1 MEISQLIHYIAVASP
16 IVFAAIGTGVGQ
28 GLAGFGALES
38 LVRHNLGKDQSFR
51 AMIIGLALTESALV
65 IALVV
70 TIMTLFSGYSQIT
83 WPIAL
88 AELGM
93 GFSIGSAALFA
104 SIASSFAVKSA
115 CVSIT
120 RQPFSDQKIMTLMLL
135 IQSLIEAA
143 LVFAFIVA
151 LFIRNGISVELGF
164 YDGAK
169 LLAAGI
175 AMGLGC
181 IGPLI
186 GQAIF
191 ANKACF
197 AVGLNSN
204 AYQKVLPYSL
214 LSEAA
219 IETPLVFSLLVSLLV
234 LYFPLSSTNSFL
246 SLVSFFTAAITIGL
260 GALGGLASGLVSS
273 KGCVQVALSP
283 EIYPPV
289 LRSTLLTQAFIES
302 SVIYAL
308 IVALFLLIR

>member
-1 MEISQLIHYIAVASP
+1 MEIVQLVHYLAVALP
-16 IVFAAIGTGVGQ
+16 VAFASIGTGIGQ
-28 GLAGFGALES
+28 GIAGFGAIES
-38 LVRHNLGKDQSFR
+38 LVRHNLGRDQSFR
-51 AMIIGLALTESALV
+51 AMIIGLALTESAVV

-70 TIMTLFSGYSQIT
+70 TIMTLFSGYSQMT

-93 GFSIGSAALFA
+93 CFSIGSAALFS

-115 CVSIT
+115 CLSIT
-120 RQPFSDQKIMTLMLL
+120 RQPFSDQKIITLMLL

-151 LFIRNGISVELGF
+151 LFIRNGISVDLNF
-164 YDGAK
+164 YGGIK
-169 LLAAGI
+169 LLAAGM

-204 AYQKVLPYSL
+204 AYSKVLPYSL

-219 IETPLVFSLLVSLLV
+219 IETPLVFSLLVSLLI
-234 LYFPLSSTNSFL
+234 LYFPLSSINSFL
-246 SLVSFFTAAITIGL
+246 SIVSFCTAALTIGL
-260 GALGGLASGLVSS
+260 GAFGGVASGNVSA
-273 KGCVQVALSP
+273 KGCVQVALFP
-283 EIYPPV
+283 EIYTSV
-289 LRSTLLTQAFIES
+289 LRSTLLAQAFIES
-302 SVIYAL
+302 TVIYAL